1 MSVPATAM
9 DLTVRLLA
17 EPCLWCWEIVDR
29 RLGDTL
35 VQSSWATEWMAY
47 ESRGEALAAGR
58 RRLAELLPRS
68 ADGVPPGQGLPT
80 GRRGAALA
88 HLVVFVLLAAVVA
101 AASAAAAQGSRTATP
116 GAKTDSRPRLTVT
129 VQELIQRDHRLTVT
143 AGTEVSWSDPHFE
156 RVWFPSGDPAPRVE
170 RTRQGFRALFPTPG
184 TYRGAFTIVGGH
196 RSNDVYPLIV
206 TVTER

>member
-1 MSVPATAM
+1 M

-17 EPCLWCWEIVDR
+17 EPRLWCWEIVDR

-47 ESRGEALAAGR
+47 ESREEALTAGR

-68 ADGVPPGQGLPT
+68 ADGAPPAQGLPT

-88 HLVVFVLLAAVVA
+88 HLV
-101 AASAAAAQGSRTATP
+101 
-116 GAKTDSRPRLTVT
+116 
-129 VQELIQRDHRLTVT
+129 RDHRLTVT
-143 AGTEVSWSDPHFE
+143 ARLV
-156 RVWFPSGDPAPRVE
+156 PAGRSCPAR
-170 RTRQGFRALFPTPG
+170 RAYQARIRALFSTPG
-184 TYRGAFTIVGGH
+184 MYRGAFTIVGGH